1 MSSLQVSSRTI
12 FAKFVVVLVRI
23 RLGLNLN
30 KNNLT
35 LFFCHIAQNK
45 QTKTKIPQ
53 RFTNK
58 SIKSSMVCFEF
69 SIFIFFLVQLWLAVD
84 CLAFKSL
91 AVSHWPLHVWNYH
104 LVGLCLVTTILNTAS
119 MNKSPGKCVPETSMV
134 WWIMLLLSKTS
145 FDLSKYHQISLET
158 CGQSH

>member
-12 FAKFVVVLVRI
+12 FAKFAVVLVRI

-35 LFFCHIAQNK
+35 LFFFALHKTNK
-45 QTKTKIPQ
+45 QTKIPQ

-84 CLAFKSL
+84 CLSFKSL

-104 LVGLCLVTTILNTAS
+104 LVGLCLITTILNTAS
-119 MNKSPGKCVPETSMV
+119 MNKSPEKCLPETSMV